1 MNQIKQMFKLQQ
13 KLNDTTNG
21 VIWTEGATKEGRQI
35 SWLRCIYMEAT
46 EAIDSFN
53 WKHWKNIE
61 GKSDLYNARVE
72 LVDIWHFIMSE
83 AIHFGDTQFAEAYED
98 MMPEKEINP
107 EMTVEILEKI
117 VAVASSANV
126 DKSQNGLYEIT
137 GLFFQALGMMGM
149 DVPELYRRYLLK
161 NQLNTFR
168 QEHGYKDGTYV
179 KIWNAIE
186 DNVIAFNIM
195 EEHPNFTPGQLYKKL
210 EVEYTHVNKILVGD
224 SLQ

>member
-1 MNQIKQMFKLQQ
+1 MNQIKQMFQLQQ
-13 KLNDTTNG
+13 KFNDATNG
-21 VIWTEGATKEGRQI
+21 LIWTEGATKEGRQI

-53 WKHWKNIE
+53 WKHWKDIE
-61 GKSDLYNARVE
+61 GEHDLDNAKVE

-83 AIHFGDTQFAEAYED
+83 AIHFGDTQFADAYED
-98 MMPEKEINP
+98 ITPNRQINP
-107 EMTVEILEKI
+107 EMVVEILEKM
-117 VAVASSANV
+117 VAVAATANV

-137 GLFFQALGMMGM
+137 GLFFQALAMMSM
-149 DVPELYRRYLLK
+149 DVPELYRRYVVK

-179 KIWNAIE
+179 KIWNTVE

-195 EEHPNFTPGQLYKKL
+195 EESPSFTPEQLYKKL
-210 EVEYTHVNKILVGD
+210 EEEYNRII
-224 SLQ
+224 